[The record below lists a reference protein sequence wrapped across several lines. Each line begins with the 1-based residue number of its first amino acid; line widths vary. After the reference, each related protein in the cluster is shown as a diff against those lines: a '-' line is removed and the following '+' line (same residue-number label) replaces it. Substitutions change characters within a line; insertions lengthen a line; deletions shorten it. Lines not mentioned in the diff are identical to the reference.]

1 MNMLIRSLK
10 QRAYEKKLRGYKVP
24 LVFRDSFERI
34 KKLDRKTPI
43 RHMGFVVMDTETTGL
58 KPEKGDA
65 LLSVAGIGFVQG
77 RVDLSRSFYD
87 LIKPER
93 EIPRESVKIH
103 HLTPGKL
110 TSNPVGAEREVLT
123 RFFEFC
129 QGDVLVGHHVSFDVR
144 FLNQALQNHFGI
156 TMANK
161 VVDTAVLARAV
172 REMNDPVKMS
182 MEEGHYVG
190 LDELAKQFKISMP
203 DRHDAYGDA
212 FATALIFQ
220 RLVGMLEKNGVKTLK
235 ELLRLGGVG

>member
-1 MNMLIRSLK
+1 MLIKSFKERV
-10 QRAYEKKLRGYKVP
+10 YEKKLQGKKVP
-24 LVFRDSFERI
+24 LVFKDAFEKIRT
-34 KKLDRKTPI
+34 LDRKTPI

-58 KPEKGDA
+58 RPEKGDV
-65 LLSVAGIGFVQG
+65 LLSVAGIGFLQG
-77 RVDLSRSFYD
+77 RVDLSRSFYE

-110 TSNPVGAEREVLT
+110 TSNPVGAEPEVLT

-144 FLNQALQNHFGI
+144 FLNHALQNHFEI
-156 TMANK
+156 TIANK

-182 MEEGHYVG
+182 MEETRHVG
-190 LDELAKQFKISMP
+190 LDELAREFRISMP

-220 RLVGMLEKNGVKTLK
+220 RLLGVLEKNGVRTFK
-235 ELLRLGGVG
+235 ELMRLGGVG